1 MEKISLKGNVILVD
15 AAYADSKAGGL
26 SAFLHKRLGRDLP
39 KADLAE
45 WLVCCAID
53 GGMQPAD
60 GEVQVVF
67 VHSQG
72 RTRLQHFSPSD
83 LHAEIDGKAFA
94 DGRFGEFV
102 LYAVEDLGHE
112 GDMPL
117 VDESIRA
124 ACSDPAVKRLAIVCS
139 QEVAGSAMHGEGVE
153 KAVVMS
159 MEPATTEGKR
169 SQALGYSLLH
179 ALGISPGE
187 LV

>member
-45 WLVCCAID
+45 WLVCCALD
-53 GGMQPAD
+53 SGMQPDD

-67 VHSQG
+67 VYPAGHPCL
-72 RTRLQHFSPSD
+72 RHFTPSD
-83 LHAEIDGKAFA
+83 LQAEIDGKAFA

>member
-1 MEKISLKGNVILVD
+1 MERISLKGNVLLVD
-15 AAYADSKAGGL
+15 AGYADAVAGGF
-26 SAFLHKRLGRDLP
+26 SAFLGERLGRVLP

-45 WLVCCAID
+45 WLSCCAID

-72 RTRLQHFSPSD
+72 HTRLQHFSPSD

-117 VDESIRA
+117 VEESIRA

-139 QEVAGSAMHGEGVE
+139 
-153 KAVVMS
+153 
-159 MEPATTEGKR
+159 
-169 SQALGYSLLH
+169 
-179 ALGISPGE
+179 
-187 LV
+187 